1 MAVPITSIKK
11 KELTQEE
18 IKQKKLKELQSLIAE
33 QEQALNKIL
42 EITGELDGA
51 GVFDALK
58 AMIKAK
64 NEIAKIA
71 VDQAS
76 RDPVTNLIN
85 HVLNAT
91 SVISSIDPD
100 VTGKLAKSVKSG
112 LHEAELYRGNEQ
124 RVSIFQL
131 MTALNDPD
139 TNRAVKFGLD
149 FLKGM
154 GKELGE
160 EN

>member
-11 KELTQEE
+11 KELTAEE
-18 IKQKKLKELQSLIAE
+18 IKLKKLEELQSLIAE
-33 QEQALNKIL
+33 QDQALNKIL

-58 AMIKAK
+58 AMVKAK
-64 NEIAKIA
+64 DGIAKIA
-71 VDQAS
+71 VNQAS
-76 RDPVTNLIN
+76 REPVTNIIN

-100 VTGKLAKSVKSG
+100 VTAKLATSVKSG
-112 LHEAELYRGNEQ
+112 LHEAELYRGNGQ
-124 RVSIFQL
+124 KVSIFQL

-154 GKELGE
+154 GKGLDDDK
-160 EN
+160 